1 MPTLDSIDSTVADQ
15 HAAEVRA
22 GGRFTF
28 GENWKSFLRTVDES
42 RIQES
47 IAALQQMLGVTT
59 LEGMRFV
66 DIGSGSG
73 LSSLAAHRLGADV
86 TSFDYD
92 PSSVGCTLEMR
103 ERYAKDSPRWRIMH
117 GSALDPAYLATL
129 GTFDVVYSWGVLHH
143 TGAMWPAIHN
153 VLPMVARDGLLFL
166 ALYND
171 QGVWSRRW
179 LKIKQVY
186 CSGVVGQLAVSSV
199 FIPWWT
205 FRSAL
210 GDVVRGRA
218 PWHSIATYGKNRGMS
233 AWHDFHDWLGGY
245 PFEAAKP
252 EGIILPIQKAGFVLE
267 NLNTQ
272 YGSVGCVEYVFRK
285 ATSAVWAPPSDD
297 GTGQGRA

>member
-1 MPTLDSIDSTVADQ
+1 MKTDAIDISTASR
-15 HAAEVRA
+15 HTAEVHS
-22 GGRFTF
+22 GERFSF
-28 GENWKSFLRTVDES
+28 GENWRDFLRTVNDARIAES
-42 RIQES
+42 V
-47 IAALQQMLGVTT
+47 AALQKMLGVST
-59 LEGMRFV
+59 LVGKRFI

-103 ERYAKDSPRWRIMH
+103 DRYEKDSDRWRIMH
-117 GSALDPAYLATL
+117 GSALDPEFLATL
-129 GTFDVVYSWGVLHH
+129 GTYDVVYSWGVLHH
-143 TGAMWPAIHN
+143 TGQMWNAIHN
-153 VLPMVARDGLLFL
+153 VLPMVAPRGLLFL

-179 LKIKQVY
+179 LRIKRFY
-186 CSGVVGQLAVSSV
+186 CSGTFGKFAVSSV
-199 FIPWWT
+199 FVPWWS

-210 GDVVRGRA
+210 SDMLRGHT

-233 AWHDFHDWLGGY
+233 VWHDWHDWLGGY

-252 EGIILPIQKAGFVLE
+252 EAIILPIQKEGYSLI

-285 ATSAVWAPPSDD
+285 AE
-297 GTGQGRA
+297 

>member
-1 MPTLDSIDSTVADQ
+1 MSTESIDTTVASQ
-15 HAAEVRA
+15 HTAEVRS
-22 GGRFTF
+22 GERFKF
-28 GENWKSFLRTVDES
+28 GENWRNFLASVNEL
-42 RIQES
+42 RIEES
-47 IAALQQMLGVTT
+47 IAAVRSMLGVAT
-59 LEGMRFV
+59 LEGKQFI

-103 ERYAKDSPRWRIMH
+103 DRYAKDSDRWRIMH
-117 GSALDPAYLATL
+117 GSALDAEFLRTL
-129 GTFDVVYSWGVLHH
+129 GTYDVVYSWGVLHH
-143 TGAMWPAIHN
+143 TGQMWNAIHN
-153 VLPMVARDGLLFL
+153 VLPMVRPGGLLFL

-179 LKIKQVY
+179 LRIKRFY
-186 CSGVVGQLAVSSV
+186 CSGTVGKLVVSSV
-199 FIPWWT
+199 FVPWWT

-210 GDVVRGRA
+210 SDIVRGRA
-218 PWHSIATYGKNRGMS
+218 PWHSIATYGRNRGMS
-233 AWHDFHDWLGGY
+233 AWHDWHDWLGGY

-252 EGIILPIQKAGFVLE
+252 ESIILPIQQEGFTLT

-285 ATSAVWAPPSDD
+285 SI
-297 GTGQGRA
+297 

>member
-1 MPTLDSIDSTVADQ
+1 MSTDSIDSSIASQ
-15 HAAEVRA
+15 HTAEVRS
-22 GGRFTF
+22 GERFTF
-28 GENWKSFLRTVDES
+28 GENWLDFLRTVDES
-42 RIQES
+42 RIAES
-47 IAALQQMLGVTT
+47 VAALQQMLGVTS

-66 DIGSGSG
+66 DVGSGSG

-103 ERYAKDSPRWRIMH
+103 DRYAKDSPRWRIMH
-117 GSALDPAYLATL
+117 GSALDPTFLATL

-143 TGAMWPAIHN
+143 TGQMWNSIHN
-153 VLPMVARDGLLFL
+153 VLPLVRPGGILFL

-171 QGVWSRRW
+171 QGVWSKRW
-179 LKIKQVY
+179 HRIKRIY
-186 CSGVVGQLAVSSV
+186 CSGTVGKFAMSSV

-210 GDVVRGRA
+210 SDVVRGHA
-218 PWHSIATYGKNRGMS
+218 PWYSIATYGKNRGMS
-233 AWHDFHDWLGGY
+233 AWHDWHDWLGGY

-252 EGIILPIQKAGFVLE
+252 EAIILPIQKQGFALT

-272 YGSVGCVEYVFRK
+272 YGSVGCVEYVFR
-285 ATSAVWAPPSDD
+285 
-297 GTGQGRA
+297 RAI